1 MVTWLY
7 SVYKKCT
14 VYHLSIYHHA
24 QRELKKK
31 MLRQLARLQ
40 RPISSTSHH
49 VSSFSTHIFAPLTT
63 SSASITT
70 TTKNHG
76 FFDTSAAATPL
87 SFGLPR
93 HFATNKAAGHRN
105 VGRSIG
111 NRVVAPEQWH
121 HIDAKGQVVGRL
133 ATEIVTLLTGKHKPT
148 YLPHIDSGDHVVVTN
163 ARHIVFTG
171 NKETDKL
178 YRWHTGHPGG
188 LKEKSV
194 KEMLETKPVDVLRRA
209 VNGMLAKNRLRK
221 LRGRKLRIFADEDH
235 PHEAQLNG
243 KLNAVQV
250 KKN

>member
-1 MVTWLY
+1 VF
-7 SVYKKCT
+7 KKERRT
-14 VYHLSIYHHA
+14 
-24 QRELKKK
+24 K
-31 MLRQLARLQ
+31 MLRHLARLQ
-40 RPISSTSHH
+40 RPISTAPNPF
-49 VSSFSTHIFAPLTT
+49 SFSTHTLVPITA
-63 SSASITT
+63 TT
-70 TTKNHG
+70 TTL
-76 FFDTSAAATPL
+76 FTSTTTTNLGSSTISPL
-87 SFGLPR
+87 SFGRR
-93 HFATNKAAGHRN
+93 HFSINKAAGHRN

-178 YRWHTGHPGG
+178 YRWHTGFPGG

-194 KEMLETKPVDVLRRA
+194 KEMLETKPEDVLRRA

-235 PHEAQLNG
+235 PHQAQLSG
-243 KLNAVQV
+243 KLNAD
-250 KKN
+250 K